1 MNYQT
6 SCLRLRQIT
15 RTSALIS
22 HDNCSFFSWS
32 WMNDSKNLN
41 TLVSVWW
48 DGKKVD
54 CVSVITHVE
63 ECYLVILNFF
73 IRLNFLTEQ
82 WSRQVFTRIR
92 TYELVSL
99 IRKFLLEFPL
109 FDGVWWQEDR
119 NEVAESQKCIDSNA
133 NFLFKYTKIRQSLQ

>member
-1 MNYQT
+1 
-6 SCLRLRQIT
+6 
-15 RTSALIS
+15 
-22 HDNCSFFSWS
+22 
-32 WMNDSKNLN
+32 MNDSKNLN

-133 NFLFKYTKIRQSLQ
+133 NFLFKYTKICQSLQ